1 MAGLACSGSR
11 GAASI
16 AAASSSS
23 SSHDP
28 YNRDDARRYLRWW
41 KGTRDLY
48 FKAIRE
54 VGRLRL
60 CLEATQ
66 THPGGCGTILG
77 CHWSNRAV
85 KIVGPRATALVR

>member
-1 MAGLACSGSR
+1 MAWPTMVLTESTTV
-11 GAASI
+11 
-16 AAASSSS
+16 ASS
-23 SSHDP
+23 
-28 YNRDDARRYLRWW
+28 YNGNNTWRYLRWW